1 MLFLLS
7 APALAPSLDSPITV
21 VVDAGHG
28 GHDPGAVVAGVEE
41 KDIVLDI
48 ALRIFELSRASPI
61 QVVLTRSTDRYVDL
75 KERVRFAERVG
86 AMLYISVHAN
96 YVSDPRVR
104 GIEVYVDDTRP
115 PSDPSWRLAEAVLG
129 ALVAETKARNRGVRT
144 QKLYL
149 RHTDLPAVLVE
160 VGYLSN
166 PKERSL
172 LLTPS
177 YRERLARAILEGIL
191 EFLGFPGGL

>member
-86 AMLYISVHAN
+86 AVLYISVHAN

>member
-28 GHDPGAVVAGVEE
+28 GHDPGAVMAGVEE
-41 KDIVLDI
+41 KDVVLDI
-48 ALRIFELSRASPI
+48 ALRIFELSQASPI

-86 AMLYISVHAN
+86 AVLYISVHAN

-129 ALVAETKARNRGVRT
+129 ALVAETGARNRGVRT

-191 EFLGFPGGL
+191 EFLGFPGDL

>member
-28 GHDPGAVVAGVEE
+28 GHDPGAVMAGVEE
-41 KDIVLDI
+41 KDVVLDI
-48 ALRIFELSRASPI
+48 ALRIFELSQASPI

-86 AMLYISVHAN
+86 AVLYISVHAN

-115 PSDPSWRLAEAVLG
+115 PSDPSWRLAESVLG
-129 ALVAETKARNRGVRT
+129 ALVAETKARNRGIRT

-191 EFLGFPGGL
+191 EFLGFPGDL